1 MELKMYYKAKYL
13 LFLLCLVKRGNTN
26 GVTEERIE
34 QKNQTIMLPDADN
47 INKVMPQ
54 FFHGEYTVI
63 ISTEKVS
70 FAGFKH

>member
-1 MELKMYYKAKYL
+1 MYYKAKYL

-54 FFHGEYTVI
+54 FFHGE
-63 ISTEKVS
+63 
-70 FAGFKH
+70 

>member
-13 LFLLCLVKRGNTN
+13 LFLLCLVKGGNTN
-26 GVTEERIE
+26 TVPEERIE

>member
-1 MELKMYYKAKYL
+1 MYYKAKYL
-13 LFLLCLVKRGNTN
+13 LFLLCLVKVGNTN
-26 GVTEERIE
+26 TVPEERIE
-34 QKNQTIMLPDADN
+34 QKNQTIML
-47 INKVMPQ
+47 PQ